1 MDVPKETDQANENA
15 ARLSYTIAQNPPWYL
30 SVFLGLQ
37 ARKYF
42 YISDRDN

>member
-1 MDVPKETDQANENA
+1 MDVPEETDQAI
-15 ARLSYTIAQNPPWYL
+15 YTIAQNPPWYL